1 MRDNQQVTKYLVE
14 FNCLA
19 ACVQWGDTALRH
31 QFYNGLLARIKD
43 EVAHVGKPGTL
54 HELHTLTQS
63 IDTRYWER
71 CSKVTRESN
80 SNKTMDRS
88 HDKGKTPTTP
98 STNSND
104 NRKTS
109 NNNGN
114 KPSTSGT
121 TPQNANTQKKSPDPA
136 SKLGKDGKLT

>member
-43 EVAHVGKPGTL
+43 EVAHVGKPGML
-54 HELHTLTQS
+54 HDLHTLTQS
-63 IDTRYWER
+63 IDAHYMESF
-71 CSKVTRESN
+71 SKVAQESN
-80 SNKTMDRS
+80 SNKAS
-88 HDKGKTPTTP
+88 AHSQDKGKTPAMP

-104 NRKTS
+104 NWKAL
-109 NNNGN
+109 NNNSN
-114 KPSTSGT
+114 KPSTSGS
-121 TPQNANTQKKSPDPA
+121 TPQNANNQKKA
-136 SKLGKDGKLT
+136 